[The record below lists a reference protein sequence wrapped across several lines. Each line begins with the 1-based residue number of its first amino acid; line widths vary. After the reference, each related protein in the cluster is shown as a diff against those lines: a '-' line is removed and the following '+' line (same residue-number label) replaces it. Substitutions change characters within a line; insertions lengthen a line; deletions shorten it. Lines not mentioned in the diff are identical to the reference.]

1 LFGNAK
7 GRRREKMSAPLDS
20 ITDPWELLDEVG
32 RYPRMRVRAA
42 NYSRFIALV
51 AHQPSAQ
58 QYMLTYEAF
67 RIFHIPNQTIRLDLE
82 RSRLLAL
89 LECRTFSGRNS

>member
-1 LFGNAK
+1 
-7 GRRREKMSAPLDS
+7 MSTPLDS

-32 RYPRMRVRAA
+32 RRTRMRVRAA
-42 NYSRFIALV
+42 HYPRFIELA
-51 AHQPSAQ
+51 AHRPSAQ

-67 RIFHIPNQTIRLDLE
+67 RIFHVPNQIIRLDLE